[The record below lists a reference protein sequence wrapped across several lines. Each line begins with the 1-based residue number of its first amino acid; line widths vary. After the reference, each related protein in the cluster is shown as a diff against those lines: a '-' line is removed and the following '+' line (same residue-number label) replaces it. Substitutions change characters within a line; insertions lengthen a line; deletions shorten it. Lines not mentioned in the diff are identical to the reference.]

1 MTESFVDHLSDLQ
14 KHFLAFGEKEFFEIL
29 GFLESIYLSGN
40 IVYLGGNGGSASI
53 VNHFGT
59 DWTKGI
65 NEATGRS
72 LRAQVLN
79 SNSSMVTA
87 LANDL
92 GYQYSLSKPLEY
104 FANANDAVLL
114 VSSSGSS
121 PNIIAAANQARAM
134 GLPIIALSGFGKSE
148 LVILSDFALTF
159 ETYDYQII
167 EDLHSIFGHLVL
179 KHFKTKF
186 GH

>member
-1 MTESFVDHLSDLQ
+1 MSNILVDHLSDLQ
-14 KHFLAFGEKEFFEIL
+14 RHFLTFEKKEFFEIL
-29 GFLESIYLSGN
+29 GALESIYLSGR
-40 IVYLGGNGGSASI
+40 IIYLGGNGGSTAI

-79 SNSSMVTA
+79 ANSSMVTA

-92 GYQYSLSKPLEY
+92 GYQHSLSKPLEY
-104 FANANDAVLL
+104 FANAHDAVLL

-121 PNIIAAANQARAM
+121 PNVISAAKQARSM
-134 GLPIIALSGFGKSE
+134 GLTIIGLSGFGESE
-148 LVILSDFALTF
+148 LVKLADFPLTF
-159 ETYDYQII
+159 ETHDYQII

-179 KHFKTKF
+179 KHFKTKYAL
-186 GH
+186 